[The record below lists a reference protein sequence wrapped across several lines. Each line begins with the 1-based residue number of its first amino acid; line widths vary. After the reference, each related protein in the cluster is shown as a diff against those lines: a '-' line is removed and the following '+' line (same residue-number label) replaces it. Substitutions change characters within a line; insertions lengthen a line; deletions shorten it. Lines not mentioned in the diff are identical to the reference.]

1 MAPRETIK
9 PLGGNIMAEK
19 LRIIAFDTVQIE
31 DGDWDGPHQ
40 NEDVMTY
47 KSNKPTASIKIT
59 RGADTVLDAD
69 FKDAGAQI
77 RIVGNVIHLPEGLG
91 PEV

>member
-1 MAPRETIK
+1 
-9 PLGGNIMAEK
+9 MAEK

-31 DGDWDGPHQ
+31 DNDWDGPHQ

-47 KSNKPTASIKIT
+47 KSKTATASIKIT
-59 RGADTVLDAD
+59 RGAATVLDGD
-69 FKDAGAQI
+69 FTKAGAQI

>member
-1 MAPRETIK
+1 
-9 PLGGNIMAEK
+9 MAEK

-31 DGDWDGPHQ
+31 DGDWDGPQQ

-47 KSNKPTASIKIT
+47 KSKNPTASIKIT
-59 RGADTVLDAD
+59 RGAATVLDAD
-69 FKDAGAQI
+69 FTKAGAQI
-77 RIVGNVIHLPEGLG
+77 KIVGNVIHLPEGLG

>member
-1 MAPRETIK
+1 
-9 PLGGNIMAEK
+9 MAEK

-31 DGDWDGPHQ
+31 DNDWDGPQQ

-47 KSNKPTASIKIT
+47 KSKTATASIKIT
-59 RGADTVLDAD
+59 RGGSTVLDGD
-69 FKDAGAQI
+69 FRKAGTQI
-77 RIVGNVIHLPEGLG
+77 KIVGNVIHLPEGLG